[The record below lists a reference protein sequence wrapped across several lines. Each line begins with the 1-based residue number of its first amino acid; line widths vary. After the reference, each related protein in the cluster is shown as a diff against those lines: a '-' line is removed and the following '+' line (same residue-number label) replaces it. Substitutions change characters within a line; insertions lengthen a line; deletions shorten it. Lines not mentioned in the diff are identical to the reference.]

1 LGKGLRLYQTD
12 ETVDAIDI
20 LLLKRLL
27 RIDSNAKEVL
37 EGKAAWREFIDNY
50 CGTKE
55 LVTLLEKVA
64 NSSKNEDVIKEIS
77 AT

>member
-1 LGKGLRLYQTD
+1 
-12 ETVDAIDI
+12 
-20 LLLKRLL
+20 LK
-27 RIDSNAKEVL
+27 V
-37 EGKAAWREFIDNY
+37 KAAWREFIDNY

>member
-1 LGKGLRLYQTD
+1 MQKKS
-12 ETVDAIDI
+12 
-20 LLLKRLL
+20 LK
-27 RIDSNAKEVL
+27 V
-37 EGKAAWREFIDNY
+37 KAAWRFIDNY